1 MKRKIHSASCGLL
14 SVVLIFSMA
23 TGAGA
28 GEAIKAGEKV
38 RIEFACRL
46 PNGELAATTDPG
58 LSDRPDVAR
67 AGIFKKRTNAEPL
80 VITAGSDEAV
90 YGKPGRRGFEG
101 EIVAKLAEA
110 VAGMPPGEGRTI
122 ELKATVQKDLPPSE
136 RFLEM
141 NPVRTRPKE
150 MRMSRDVYRSRTG
163 KEAAEGQAY
172 TIDPAFPGKVASVS
186 GEEVVIVFSAEPGG
200 SVETPLGMGTVRDGG
215 KFWEIAIDAKVG
227 GLVRSGNMVGR
238 IVAVEERIINID
250 YGHPFGGEVLKCDVK
265 AARPE
270 EVKP

>member
-1 MKRKIHSASCGLL
+1 MNRKIYAASWGLL
-14 SVVLIFSMA
+14 AVLLIFSMA

-28 GEAIKAGEKV
+28 AEAIKAGEKV
-38 RIEFACRL
+38 RVDFACRL
-46 PNGELAATTDPG
+46 QNGELAAATDPG

-67 AGIFKKRTNAEPL
+67 AGIFKKRANAEPL
-80 VITAGSDEAV
+80 VITAGRDEAV

-110 VAGMPPGEGRTI
+110 VVGMQPGEGRTI
-122 ELKATVQKDLPPSE
+122 ELSSAVQKDLPPGE
-136 RFLEM
+136 RFLDM
-141 NPVRTRPKE
+141 NPVRARPKE
-150 MRMSRDVYRSRTG
+150 LRMTRDAYQSRTG
-163 KEAAEGQAY
+163 KEAAVGQGY
-172 TIDPAFPGKVASVS
+172 TVDPALPGKVASVS
-186 GEEVVIVFSAEPGG
+186 GEEVVIAFSAEPGS
-200 SVETPLGMGTVRDGG
+200 SVETPLGMGTVRDAGNR
-215 KFWEIAIDAKVG
+215 WEIAIDAKVG

-250 YGHPFGGEVLKCDVK
+250 YGHPFGGEVLNCDVR